1 MVQKKITFSDAKS
14 RIYKFCVYQER
25 CHHEVKEK
33 LYGFGLATGDVNDL
47 ITDLITDGFLNEE
60 RFAKAFAGG
69 KFRVKGWG
77 KIKIVRELEL
87 RNLTANCI
95 RSGLKEIGEEEYEK
109 MLVQILEK
117 KAAGLTEENDF
128 VRKDKLS
135 RYAIQKGYEPDLVWS
150 ILKAKF

>member
-1 MVQKKITFSDAKS
+1 VVQKKLTPSEAKA

-25 CHHEVKEK
+25 CHQEVKEK
-33 LYGFGLATGDVNDL
+33 LYAFGLSSGDVNSL

-77 KIKIVRELEL
+77 KLKIVRELEL

-95 RSGLKEIGEEEYEK
+95 RGAMKEIEEPEYEK
-109 MLVQILEK
+109 MLFQILDK
-117 KAAGLTEENDF
+117 KSGLLTEKNDF
-128 VRKDKLS
+128 LRKDKLS
-135 RYAIQKGYEPDLVWS
+135 RYAIQKGYEPDLVWT

>member
-1 MVQKKITFSDAKS
+1 MVQKKLTFSDAKS

-33 LYGFGLATGDVNDL
+33 LYGFGLAAGDVNDL

-60 RFAKAFAGG
+60 RFAKAFVGG

-87 RNLTANCI
+87 RDLTANCI